1 MNKLWALIK
10 TDVNVSFGLTA
21 MKYRFKGLK
30 NLKNSWQ
37 IILFAFVILSFIP
50 FYVMMVNLLGDFY
63 DIFVQIGQRPYF
75 LFLGI
80 FSSQVMVLFF
90 GLIYVMSKY
99 YFSNDLEQLVPL
111 PIKPTYIVGSKFV
124 SLMIS
129 EYITTLPIILP
140 FIFIYGIK
148 GGEGFLYWVY
158 SLLIVLYIPVLP
170 LSLASILVMVFMKF
184 TNLKGKK
191 DLLRIIGGAI
201 SIVLIIG
208 IQFAMQSF
216 IGDPTGETDFLMNLA
231 TNSNLLIENHGTI
244 FPPTMLASLALSN
257 YSILSG
263 LGWIALFLIL
273 SDIFFL
279 LMIFISDKIFFSG
292 LIGNNE
298 ASSGTS
304 VKKSRT
310 REKETGYKLRP
321 PFYSIALKELKMISK
336 IPVYALNSIG
346 GVIIVPLILIMPFIT
361 GTGGDTDMIGQV
373 LQGVGDIVVLASI
386 GLLAFLGIM
395 NSIGVTTFSRE
406 GKNFWIQR
414 TLPIKAKDQIIGRT
428 LASLGIQLLG
438 IVVLL
443 GVLAFLIKINIES
456 IIIIFLLGLLSSIPT
471 TLIGMIIDISRPKL
485 SWTNPQQAMK
495 QNLNVLM
502 GMLAG
507 IVYIGLIGLL
517 VKQLYGQID
526 IVIIYAIIAV
536 IIGVTSLVFYKVLE
550 KLIVRQFR
558 EI

>member
-1 MNKLWALIK
+1 MNKLISLIK
-10 TDVNVSFGLTA
+10 TDVNVTFGLTA
-21 MKYRFKGLK
+21 MKYRFK

-37 IILFAFVILSFIP
+37 ILLFIFIAISFIP
-50 FYVMMVNLLGDFY
+50 FYLMMVNLLGDFY
-63 DIFVQIGQRPYF
+63 DIFAQIGQGSYF
-75 LFLGI
+75 LFIGI
-80 FSSQVMVLFF
+80 FATQVMVLFL

-129 EYITTLPIILP
+129 EYLTTLPIILP

-148 GGEGFLYWVY
+148 GGEGIVYWLY

-170 LSLASILVMVFMKF
+170 LSIASILVMIFMKF

-191 DLLRIIGGAI
+191 DLLRIIGGSI

-208 IQFAMQSF
+208 IQFVVQNLTMNS
-216 IGDPTGETDFLMNLA
+216 TGEMDILMNLA
-231 TNSNLLIENHGTI
+231 TNSNLLIERFGSI

-257 YSILSG
+257 YNILSG

-273 SDIFFL
+273 SDIVFL
-279 LMIFISDKIFFSG
+279 AMIFISDKIFFSG

-298 ASSGTS
+298 ASSGGGKQKS
-304 VKKSRT
+304 KGRVK
-310 REKETGYKLRP
+310 EAGYKLRA
-321 PFYSIALKELKMISK
+321 PFYSIAIKELKMISK

-346 GVIIVPLILIMPFIT
+346 GVIIMPLLLIMPFLT
-361 GTGGDTDMIGQV
+361 GSGGDTDMISQYIY
-373 LQGVGDIVVLASI
+373 GVMDIVVLGSI
-386 GLLAFLGIM
+386 GLMAFLGII

-406 GKNFWIQR
+406 GNNFWIQR
-414 TLPIKAKDQIIGRT
+414 TLPIKARDQIIGRT
-428 LASLGIQLLG
+428 LASLCIQLLG
-438 IVVLL
+438 IVILVV
-443 GVLAFLIKINIES
+443 VLAFLIGIDFAS
-456 IIIIFLLGLLSSIPT
+456 IILIVVFGLFSSIPT

-495 QNLNVLM
+495 QNLNVAI
-502 GMLAG
+502 GMLG
-507 IVYIGLIGLL
+507 SMVYIGLIALL
-517 VKQLYGQID
+517 VSRLYGEID
-526 IVIIYAIIAV
+526 MIFIYSIIAV
-536 IIGVTSLVFYKVLE
+536 IIGVSTVVFYKILE
-550 KLIVRQFR
+550 KLIVRQFK

>member
-1 MNKLWALIK
+1 MNKLMTLIK
-10 TDVNVSFGLTA
+10 TDVNVTFGLSA

-37 IILFAFVILSFIP
+37 ILLFIFVILSFIP
-50 FYVMMVNLLGDFY
+50 FYVMMVGLLRDFY
-63 DIFVQIGQRPYF
+63 EIYAQIGQRPYF

-80 FSSQVMVLFF
+80 FASQVMVLLF

-111 PIKPTYIVGSKFV
+111 PIKPSYIVGSKFV

-129 EYITTLPIILP
+129 EYLTTLPIILP
-140 FIFIYGIK
+140 FILIYGIK
-148 GGEGFLYWVY
+148 GGEGFLYWLY
-158 SLLIVLYIPVLP
+158 SLLLVIYIPVLP
-170 LSLASILVMVFMKF
+170 LSLASILVMVFMRF

-191 DLLRIIGGAI
+191 DLLRIIGGAV

-208 IQFAMQSF
+208 LQFFLQSF
-216 IGDPTGETDFLMNLA
+216 LSDPTGEADFLMNLA
-231 TNSNLLIENHGTI
+231 TNSNLLVERFGSI

-257 YSILSG
+257 YTSLGG
-263 LGWIALFLIL
+263 LGRLILFTVL

-279 LMIFISDKIFFSG
+279 AMIFISSKIFFSG

-298 ASSGTS
+298 AYSGSSG
-304 VKKSRT
+304 KKSRA
-310 REKETGYKLRP
+310 RSKETGYKSRP

-346 GVIIVPLILIMPFIT
+346 GVIIMPLVLIMPFIT
-361 GTGGDTDMIGQV
+361 GSSDTDMIGQV
-373 LQGVGDIVVLASI
+373 LQGAGDIVVLVAI

-406 GKNFWIQR
+406 GNNFWIQR

-428 LASLGIQLLG
+428 LASLAIQLLG
-438 IVVLL
+438 IVILVA
-443 GVLAFLIKINIES
+443 VLAFLIKIDIAS
-456 IIIIFLLGLLSSIPT
+456 VIIILILGLLSSIPT

-485 SWTNPQQAMK
+485 NWSNPQQAMK
-495 QNLNVLM
+495 QNLNVLV

-517 VKQLYGQID
+517 VKQLYGEID
-526 IVIIYAIIAV
+526 MTIIYSIITAIIV
-536 IIGVTSLVFYKVLE
+536 VTSLVFYKVLE
-550 KLIVRQFR
+550 KLIMKQFR